1 MQGFYRNSSPFFYNN
16 IYRKRFI
23 SPTYN
28 SFTFSPNSFKNPNNN
43 FSENNFNNK
52 NTINNSTQTS
62 NTPSSYELPPN
73 KDFVL
78 DLFGLK
84 LYFDDVLIL
93 SLLFFL
99 YKEDVKDE
107 GLFLALVLLLIS

>member
-1 MQGFYRNSSPFFYNN
+1 MQSFYRNSSPFFYNN
-16 IYRKRFI
+16 IYRKRLI
-23 SPTYN
+23 SPSYN
-28 SFTFSPNSFKNPNNN
+28 FSLNNLKNYNNN
-43 FSENNFNNK
+43 FSEDKFNN
-52 NTINNSTQTS
+52 NIITNFAETS

-78 DLFGLK
+78 DLLGLK